1 VTAARYDP
9 QHMSKLILIKHAP
22 PQQDPN
28 VSSHDWKLSEAGK
41 AKAAALAER
50 LRPHAPQRILT
61 SDEPKAIETGE
72 IIAAALGVPGEII
85 PDLHEHDRSN
95 VPQMPTR
102 EFISSMALFF
112 KRRNE
117 LVLGKETAEQ
127 AERRV
132 RGAID
137 GILSK
142 HAGEDVAIVTH
153 GTVLALYLA
162 SLLRTDAFEL
172 WRRWGLPSYVVIDRE
187 TKQAVETVERI
198 D

>member
-1 VTAARYDP
+1 
-9 QHMSKLILIKHAP
+9 MSKLILIKHAP
-22 PQQDPN
+22 PQQEPG

-41 AKAAALAER
+41 AKAATLAQR
-50 LRPHAPQRILT
+50 LRPHAPKRIFT

-72 IIAAALGVPGEII
+72 IIAAALGIPCEIV

-112 KRRNE
+112 KRRDE
-117 LVLGKETAEQ
+117 FVLGKETAEQ
-127 AERRV
+127 AEGRMTR
-132 RGAID
+132 AID
-137 GILSK
+137 EIVAK
-142 HAGEDVAIVTH
+142 HANEDIAIVTH

-162 SLLRTDAFEL
+162 PLLKSDAFDL

-187 TKQAVETVERI
+187 TKRAIEMVERI